1 MSLEP
6 FTGVLISMTRSVKTV
21 IDQGLYAGVARTE
34 PGSKRLEVYGCIVA
48 ELKSPHSVRNV
59 TFAFVESL
67 DTTTKHTVEIK
78 TDLSSRDSVHMR
90 VVISAD
96 VSNEYQQVIEDLPQP
111 HSDVIISVKELV
123 VAH

>member
-1 MSLEP
+1 
-6 FTGVLISMTRSVKTV
+6 MTRSVKTI
-21 IDQGLYAGVARTE
+21 IDQGPYAGVARTE
-34 PGSKRLEVYGCIVA
+34 PGSKSFEVYGCIVA

-59 TFAFVESL
+59 TFASVESL
-67 DTTTKHTVEIK
+67 DTTTKYTVEIK
-78 TDLSSRDSVHMR
+78 TDLSSRDGVHLR
-90 VVISAD
+90 VVVSAN